1 LQIISIPRSGKI
13 LSITGIYTYR
23 EISIL
28 PADLPKNTNVISIV
42 ITRWNAIDLRNAVRD
57 MFASGTKNTAL
68 YYKLVFLF
76 NIHSGIDCSLKQ
88 RVYFLILAS
97 VICISFLC
105 QMKTICTLES
115 FFRKLT

>member
-1 LQIISIPRSGKI
+1 MWQNLIY
-13 LSITGIYTYR
+13 ITGIYTYR

-68 YYKLVFLF
+68 NYKLVFLF
-76 NIHSGIDCSLKQ
+76 NIHSGEDCSL
-88 RVYFLILAS
+88 
-97 VICISFLC
+97 
-105 QMKTICTLES
+105 
-115 FFRKLT
+115 